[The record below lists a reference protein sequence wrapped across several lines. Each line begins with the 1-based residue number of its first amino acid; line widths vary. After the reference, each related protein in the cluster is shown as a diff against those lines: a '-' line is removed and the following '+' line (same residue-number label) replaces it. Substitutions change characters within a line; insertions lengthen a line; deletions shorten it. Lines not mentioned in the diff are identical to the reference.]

1 MAGIFAGMAAM
12 AALAIWLRGRGADAR
27 LTPAVGCL
35 ALFALGLAV
44 LLVLDGGPWEDWQV
58 LVLPLLPILLAQ
70 HVRSLAGPARWPRIE
85 VALAASGCLCLPFL
99 LLPTAAR
106 AAIEAGQVPTLAP
119 GWLLAALAGVGL
131 YWLALCLGT
140 ALAGIGILRAL
151 RRHAKA
157 LAQIIAAP
165 PTPRLSGVAL
175 LGACLVALFAIQL
188 LDLLSLGRVL
198 IGPLSDLFVFALIL
212 GTALHGLTLKMHW
225 PDWADAV
232 IAATEAPAAPPSY
245 ARSGLDPEAMAQLLT
260 RIDAAMRRDSLWR
273 APGLSLADLAEAARA
288 KPFYVSQALNQGRAE
303 SFYDYVNGWRVSE
316 AQALLRATDHTVLDI
331 AHATGF
337 NAKSTFNAAFLK
349 RTGMTPSAWR
359 ASGPIGPVA
368 KGARR

>member
-1 MAGIFAGMAAM
+1 M
-12 AALAIWLRGRGADAR
+12 
-27 LTPAVGCL
+27 
-35 ALFALGLAV
+35 
-44 LLVLDGGPWEDWQV
+44 
-58 LVLPLLPILLAQ
+58 
-70 HVRSLAGPARWPRIE
+70 
-85 VALAASGCLCLPFL
+85 
-99 LLPTAAR
+99 
-106 AAIEAGQVPTLAP
+106 PTLAP
-119 GWLLAALAGVGL
+119 GWLLA
-131 YWLALCLGT
+131 

-198 IGPLSDLFVFALIL
+198 IGPLGPVPVRADP

-232 IAATEAPAAPPSY
+232 IAATEVPAAPPSY

-260 RIDAAMRRDSLWR
+260 RIDAAMRRDGLWR
-273 APGLSLADLAEAARA
+273 APGLAGRSGRGRPGEALLRQSGAQSGA
-288 KPFYVSQALNQGRAE
+288 GRKL
-303 SFYDYVNGWRVSE
+303 YDYVNGWRVSE

-331 AHATGF
+331 AHATGS
-337 NAKSTFNAAFLK
+337 NAKSTFNAASQAHGHDAQCLAGVRPHRPGRKGRARLRDPGKTPEAFMTRRSFLVLLGVLPLMACL
-349 RTGMTPSAWR
+349 RPQDPRFRPYPHRSLHIAGPAGVLAGDCAAR
-359 ASGPIGPVA
+359 RPGPFPAVLLLAGSGPQDRDEHVA
-368 KGARR
+368 GHRPFLVLSDALARAGIASLRYDKRGVAAP

>member
-44 LLVLDGGPWEDWQV
+44 FLGLDGGPWEDWQV

-85 VALAASGCLCLPFL
+85 VALAASGGLCLPFL
-99 LLPTAAR
+99 LLPAAAR

-119 GWLLAALAGVGL
+119 GWLLA
-131 YWLALCLGT
+131 

-198 IGPLSDLFVFALIL
+198 IGPLSDLFLFALIL

-232 IAATEAPAAPPSY
+232 IAATEVPAAPPSY

-260 RIDAAMRRDSLWR
+260 RIDAAMRRDGLWR

-331 AHATGF
+331 AHATGS

-368 KGARR
+368 KGAQG